1 MTNSAG
7 KKSFW
12 KIYTPRNIYF
22 EALHRLRS
30 FKGALQFNTSQRTR
44 KSAPYNQDHA
54 LSVRN
59 FYDLHHDKFM
69 RVYGPVIQAFRTKD
83 VNDLLQYQMESM
95 GLSPGQKVLDAG
107 CGVGTPAL
115 YFARHAGVRVDGLTI
130 SQKQYEAA
138 LNNIAAEGMADL
150 VTVTR
155 GDYHRLPDYF
165 EPASYDVVCF
175 LESLG
180 HSRDKA
186 RILDGCWTMLKPG
199 GLLYIKDL
207 FKRIPVRP
215 EHKKKLQRKSAQS
228 TKPIDTTSP
237 ISIHSWTRFEARDLF
252 WSPSRLST

>member
-1 MTNSAG
+1 MTNPAD

-12 KIYTPRNIYF
+12 RIYTPRNIYY

-30 FKGALQFNTSQRTR
+30 LKGALHLNTSQRTPE
-44 KSAPYNQDHA
+44 AATYNEDHA
-54 LSVRN
+54 LSVRD
-59 FYDLHHDKFM
+59 FYDLQHDKFM
-69 RVYGPVIQAFRTKD
+69 RVYGSVIQAFRTKD
-83 VNDLLQYQMESM
+83 VNDLLQYQVDSM

-107 CGVGTPAL
+107 CGVATPAL

-138 LNNIAAEGMADL
+138 VNNIAAEGMGDR

-186 RILDGCWTMLKPG
+186 RILEGCWTMLKPG

-228 TKPIDTTSP
+228 TKPIATTSP
-237 ISIHSWTRFEARDLF
+237 ISIHSWTRFAAKDLF
-252 WSPSRLST
+252 LSLSRLSI